1 MVSINFDNNVDLE
14 LQYKYENKAG
24 LMEPGGEGGFVC
36 SNRVLRGH
44 FLEIRM

>member
-24 LMEPGGEGGFVC
+24 LTEPGGGALCVQIGFYMDI
-36 SNRVLRGH
+36 S
-44 FLEIRM
+44 